1 MPSWP
6 AKPGR
11 RHMTIDLPAEHVV
24 HLDAEADLRG
34 LTRAGYLRQL
44 IFDDM
49 RRQGRAQ
56 RQSARTAG

>member
-1 MPSWP
+1 
-6 AKPGR
+6 
-11 RHMTIDLPAEHVV
+11 MTIDLPAEQVV

-49 RRQGRAQ
+49 RRQGRSR
-56 RQSARTAG
+56 RQEARKAG

>member
-11 RHMTIDLPAEHVV
+11 KHMTIDLPAEQVV
-24 HLDAEADLRG
+24 HLDAEADVRG
-34 LTRAGYLRQL
+34 LTRAGYLRQI

-49 RRQGRAQ
+49 RRQARAQ
-56 RQSARTAG
+56 RQAARKAG